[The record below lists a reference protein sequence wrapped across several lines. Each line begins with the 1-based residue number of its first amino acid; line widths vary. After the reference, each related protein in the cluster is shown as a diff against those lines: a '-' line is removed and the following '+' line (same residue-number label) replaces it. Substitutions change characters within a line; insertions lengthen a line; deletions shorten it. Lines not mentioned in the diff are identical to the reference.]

1 MKRFAVLRQEEIAS
15 NICGGD
21 CCIGAVRRSYSE
33 MCSSGA
39 PEAAALDAALAV
51 FRWHHPEVMADSAV
65 TLVRGWVQSSFKAV
79 H

>member
-15 NICGGD
+15 TICGSD
-21 CCIGAVRRSYSE
+21 CCIGAVRRSYAE

-39 PEAAALDAALAV
+39 SEAAALDAALAV
-51 FRWHHPEVMADSAV
+51 LRWHHPEVVAESAV
-65 TLVRGWVQSSFKAV
+65 TLVRGWVQSSLTAV